1 MVPRAL
7 LADLDD
13 VDTELAVL
21 VGHRLELTRG
31 LDPTLVG
38 TELVAVDVAQL
49 GQRGPAADRA
59 LSLGGLAVELGRP
72 QQIGVGVAHVGSRG
86 TAPPQGVKGRP
97 TLHRVVDDRPLGP
110 HPVNGRTGSP
120 AAALRRPGG
129 VPDLAGTWPRGVPRL
144 HA

>member
-13 VDTELAVL
+13 VDAELAVL

-38 TELVAVDVAQL
+38 TELVTVDVAQL

-72 QQIGVGVAHVGSRG
+72 Q
-86 TAPPQGVKGRP
+86 
-97 TLHRVVDDRPLGP
+97 
-110 HPVNGRTGSP
+110 
-120 AAALRRPGG
+120 
-129 VPDLAGTWPRGVPRL
+129 
-144 HA
+144 